1 MKPKE
6 EENSDYI
13 SKVQENEYVPLNIN
27 TNEIIDNI
35 NSKIKKISE
44 DKYKKYLKILFIL
57 LFFLLIIIIIG
68 VCLLIFNYSKKN
80 YDLKVYQKYN
90 NTKNTILQKN
100 ITNNID
106 SIKNINETNKNKID
120 NKNKIKYMNE
130 TKNINN
136 INSNLI
142 NTNKISVVNKSDN
155 NITKKKKKFN
165 YRNSLFNNIRKWNS
179 KIYDSNRRIFY
190 KKRI

>member
-44 DKYKKYLKILFIL
+44 DKYKKYLKILVIG

-120 NKNKIKYMNE
+120 NTNKIKYMNE

-165 YRNSLFNNIRKWNS
+165 YRNSLFNNIRKWNC